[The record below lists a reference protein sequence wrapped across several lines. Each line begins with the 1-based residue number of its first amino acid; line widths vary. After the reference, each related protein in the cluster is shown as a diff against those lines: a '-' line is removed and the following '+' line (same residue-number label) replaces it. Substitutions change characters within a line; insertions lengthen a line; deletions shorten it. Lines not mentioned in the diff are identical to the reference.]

1 MSTIYSFLIIF
12 ILGITCEGSEVSQE
26 QLKRYV
32 YENAPKKW
40 FSFVEKFVF
49 LSVRKITSKADVI
62 NFHTKVC
69 ILSTCISSIV
79 FIFYPSILSIRAS
92 DNYSR

>member
-1 MSTIYSFLIIF
+1 MSIIYSFLIIF
-12 ILGITCEGSEVSQE
+12 ILGITCEGSKVNQK

-40 FSFVEKFVF
+40 FSFVEKFIF
-49 LSVRKITSKADVI
+49 LSVRKITSKANVI

-69 ILSTCISSIV
+69 ILSTYIRTIV
-79 FIFYPSILSIRAS
+79 FII
-92 DNYSR
+92 YSS